1 MGWLSGYAY
10 RAKIPCTAT
19 AAGAQTNYAKKIA
32 VIKGAGSNSAG
43 TIYLNDNA
51 LNWPNDIRF
60 TKSDGTTPLD
70 HYREEYDA
78 SDGTWWIELDAIG
91 SSGDT
96 DFYIYYGKSSDS
108 DGSNGD
114 NTFIFFDDGELGN
127 LSRWTTAGA
136 CWSSQNITKVEGSYG
151 IKGSGGATGRELS
164 KTISPGKSVIIHT
177 YCRFSEETATI
188 FYVDYLKTGLNKIL
202 VALIMHGGEF
212 KYVTNSPTYSSL
224 PTPMAYSANTWYLA
238 EVAIDNINQLFRWWI
253 DGQSKGSSALKDY
266 QNNTISTTDYIAL
279 ARSYAN
285 DSANYD
291 GYLDQYWV
299 RAYAYP
305 EPEWATPSS
314 EEEDTGSASIIPLLM
329 NQYRFRRA

>member
-19 AAGAQTNYAKKIA
+19 AAGAQTDYAKKMA
-32 VIKGAGSNSAG
+32 VIKGSGSNSAG
-43 TIYLNDNA
+43 TIYLNNHA

-78 SDGTWWIELDAIG
+78 SDGTWWIELDSIG

-114 NTFIFFDDGELGN
+114 NTFIFFDDFENGN
-127 LSRWTTAGA
+127 LNRWTSAQAG
-136 CWSSQNITKVEGSYG
+136 WSAQSSVKAEGSYAA
-151 IKGSGGATGRELS
+151 KGEYSTGRALS
-164 KTISPGKSVIIHT
+164 KTISPGKSVLIHQKIRADT
-177 YCRFSEETATI
+177 VAWAFFAAYLHTPTAGYIYALVFYGNYLRYYIGGASYIDLPTAT
-188 FYVDYLKTGLNKIL
+188 
-202 VALIMHGGEF
+202 
-212 KYVTNSPTYSSL
+212 TYSTS
-224 PTPMAYSANTWYLA
+224 TWYDA
-238 EVAIDNINQLFRWWI
+238 DTAIDNVNQLFRWWI
-253 DGQSKGSSALKDY
+253 NGNSKGSATLK
-266 QNNTISTTDYIAL
+266 NAGGTTVGTTDFLDTVLCLSDSNSGGVGYI
-279 ARSYAN
+279 
-285 DSANYD
+285 
-291 GYLDQYWV
+291 DQYWV

-305 EPEWATPSS
+305 EPEWATPNS
-314 EEEDTGSASIIPLLM
+314 EEADTGSASIIPLLM